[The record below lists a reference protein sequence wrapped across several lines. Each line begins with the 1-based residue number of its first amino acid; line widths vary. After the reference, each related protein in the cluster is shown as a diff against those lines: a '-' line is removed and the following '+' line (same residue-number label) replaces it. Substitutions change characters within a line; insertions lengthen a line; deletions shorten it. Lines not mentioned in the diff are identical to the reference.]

1 MQMNK
6 LVAALLVGL
15 TLAHPG
21 EEHYHDRAVE
31 LSKREFKAAAR
42 RGLSACSQKLNKRN
56 GLFDRAVMRR
66 AATVANYRKRLAAR
80 DTDTVLNTTH
90 LSSSGYTPDT
100 PDEVIFASNNTCIL
114 NPEGETGPYWV
125 KGEYIRTN
133 LREDQP
139 GVPIVIEAQFV
150 DVETCEPIKD
160 LYWFVAPGSEKCTH
174 FC

>member
-1 MQMNK
+1 MHMK
-6 LVAALLVGL
+6 LAVAILAGV

-21 EEHYHDRAVE
+21 EKQHHHNRAVE

-42 RGLSACSQKLNKRN
+42 RGLSACQEQLTKRD
-56 GLFDRAVMRR
+56 GMIDRAAMRR
-66 AATVANYRKRLAAR
+66 AATVQKYRKQLAAR

-90 LSSSGYTPDT
+90 LSSSGYTLDT
-100 PDEVIFASNNTCIL
+100 PETTIFATNNTCIL

-125 KGEYIRTN
+125 KGELIRSN

-150 DVETCEPIKD
+150 NVETCEPIPD
-160 LYWFVAPGSEKCTH
+160 LYWLVMLSP
-174 FC
+174 